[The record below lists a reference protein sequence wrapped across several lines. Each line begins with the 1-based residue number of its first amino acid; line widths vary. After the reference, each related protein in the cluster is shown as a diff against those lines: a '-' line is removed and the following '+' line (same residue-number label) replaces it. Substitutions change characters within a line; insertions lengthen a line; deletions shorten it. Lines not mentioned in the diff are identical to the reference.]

1 MRIAIVVSNYSLGG
15 AEAHALKL
23 ANYFNYDKN
32 FEVEYWVFS
41 EGDGVTKAICEE
53 NNILTRQLTEFR
65 SFRKFPRNIRH
76 IRHHVK
82 LVRQFRPH
90 VVMSFNLLPNIWNGV
105 ISNFSGVKLSVWS
118 QQSEINY
125 SFKNPLEKFALKK
138 IGCFLSNA
146 HHASDKLR
154 KSLPVKRSDKD
165 FHVVHNGISEQIV
178 KESPEYWNIKLNK
191 SQFDFIATMVA
202 NLTITK
208 DHQTLIK
215 AWKYVVDENLDRNP
229 LLVLAG
235 RKGEKTEEIKQLI
248 ASLKIDKNVVL
259 LGSVTDI
266 PGLNSSSDLGVLSS
280 KAEGLPNSI
289 MEQMAVG
296 LPIVGT
302 ANDGIKE
309 VVGKEME
316 SYLSPIS
323 DYRKLADNI
332 NLFIRDEKLRI
343 HVGKKSQERIKNEF
357 SLNKMNED
365 TLKVIESYF

>member
-23 ANYFNYDKN
+23 AKYFKNDKD

-41 EGDGVTKAICEE
+41 FGDGVTKLICEE
-53 NNILTRQLTEFR
+53 NNIPTRQLTEFR
-65 SFRKFPRNIRH
+65 SFKRFPRSLRH
-76 IRHHVK
+76 IGHYVK
-82 LVRQFRPH
+82 FVRQFKPN
-90 VVMSFNLLPNIWNGV
+90 VVMSFNVLPNIWNGV
-105 ISNFSGVKLSVWS
+105 ISNFSGVKLSIWS

-125 SFKNPLEKFALKK
+125 SFKKPLEKFALKK

-146 HHASDKLR
+146 HHASDKLK

-165 FHVVHNGISEQIV
+165 FHVVHNGIPNQVE
-178 KESPEYWNIKLNK
+178 KELPEYWNAKLK
-191 SQFDFIATMVA
+191 KDQYDFVVTMVA

-208 DHQTLIK
+208 DHETLIK
-215 AWKYVVDENLDRNP
+215 AWKFVVDENSDRNP
-229 LLVLAG
+229 LLALAG

-248 ASLKIDKNVVL
+248 ASLKIENNVVL
-259 LGSVTDI
+259 LGGVLDI

-316 SYLSPIS
+316 NYLSPIS
-323 DYRKLADNI
+323 DCRGLADNI
-332 NLFIRDEKLRI
+332 NIFLRDEKLRI
-343 HVGKKSQERIKNEF
+343 RIGKKSQERINKSF

-365 TLKVIESYF
+365 TLKVIDSYL